1 MKKFNKDKLIGV
13 ATYGFWFAYAGLI
26 SATIYG
32 TIYHFKTL
40 KTIKNEVHT
49 LLEMKRGY
57 W

>member
-57 W
+57 